1 MAKRNNRPWP
11 ENLFFDFNLPS
22 TTDTEEFINSLST
35 SDKNKEFLRQR
46 YKEGKQ
52 YSEIASAYG
61 ISPSAVAQAIK
72 YVKDRYLKYSSSD
85 DVDLLSLDVGNTASA
100 EMPTDD
106 QNSTHHQSITEPEP
120 SDVVAKSCSESVYA
134 YKPREELKPI
144 ITAIG
149 TTTRQRTFVYDSK
162 ARVVISSNQIPGG
175 LRSDSRY
182 IPLPD
187 YYQIREYDLM
197 QEFAGT
203 LASTDPA
210 KGELLT
216 VALDGLGPFKAFRST
231 VKQIYLNQ
239 AWADFRYQKFAEIA
253 EDWWEREVAPSLPNK
268 TQDDDSGVLI
278 VDPTALNGISLIET
292 IRVLYHRVGAENF
305 EAALDELRDAVCSIS
320 ASSEGQ

>member
-175 LRSDSRY
+175 LRSDSRF
-182 IPLPD
+182 ILLPD

-197 QEFAGT
+197 QEFASS
-203 LASTDPA
+203 LADPA
-210 KGELLT
+210 KSEILT
-216 VALDGLGPFKAFRST
+216 VALSGLGPFKAFKST
-231 VKQIYLNQ
+231 VKEIGLNQ
-239 AWADFRYQKFAEIA
+239 AWADFRYQKFSEIA
-253 EDWWEREVAPSLPNK
+253 EEWWEREVVSSPPRAAEDS
-268 TQDDDSGVLI
+268 DSGVLI
-278 VDPTALNGISLIET
+278 VEPNDLNGAALIET

-320 ASSEGQ
+320 AATAREA